1 MDDMN
6 SMIVMHESRPI
17 ILFAAE
23 VNNNNIVQRT
33 DCMSDRE
40 RLLQHTY
47 KQQPKTKSMKK
58 QALFNMKDKKKYKG
72 KLGNQCQ

>member
-40 RLLQHTY
+40 RLLQHIY
-47 KQQPKTKSMKK
+47 KQ
-58 QALFNMKDKKKYKG
+58 
-72 KLGNQCQ
+72 